1 MSHLIYIRIRMVYKI
16 NEIRSIRNRMEFE
29 KRVTI
34 MNKNNGKTQ
43 KLSKED
49 WITSAFTTL
58 SESGVNAVRVE
69 ALAKRM
75 GVTKGSFY
83 WHFKSRQELLE
94 AILEKWHKD
103 QRVIKKVE
111 NIGGTPKEKLI
122 NLLESVP
129 RSTQRNNSGATEL
142 AVRSWARNDT
152 LAAETIAI
160 VDKERIDWVKGYFI
174 ELGYDESVAES
185 RAFLTYGYIMAQ
197 GIFSIENMQGILERI
212 HDDIIKVIFSK

>member
-1 MSHLIYIRIRMVYKI
+1 
-16 NEIRSIRNRMEFE
+16 
-29 KRVTI
+29 